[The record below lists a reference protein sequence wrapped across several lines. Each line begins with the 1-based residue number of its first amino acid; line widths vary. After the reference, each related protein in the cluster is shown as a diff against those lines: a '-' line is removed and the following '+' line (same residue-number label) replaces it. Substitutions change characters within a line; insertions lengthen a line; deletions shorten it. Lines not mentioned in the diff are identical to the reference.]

1 MVSDVTPPTLLDRLR
16 EGTDVLAWDEF
27 FQRYWRLVYVWARRR
42 GCSDHTAE
50 EIVQDVMLVVFE
62 KRDVYRYDPK
72 RGHFRDWLG
81 TLVRNKV
88 ADHRRRPSGRIR
100 GRGGDSDA
108 GFAEPEADVASPDAA
123 WEAAYEEA
131 LLVVLLDVVR
141 REMNPRTY
149 QAFELFALHGVPA
162 AKVARTTGL
171 TPNAVY
177 QARKNVF
184 RRLAALGS
192 TYREAGQL
200 DERIKRALRLRPD
213 SAVERSLTDRVA
225 KTMRAR

>member
-1 MVSDVTPPTLLDRLR
+1 MSNGTPTTLLKRLR
-16 EGTDVLAWDEF
+16 EGGDVLAWDEF
-27 FQRYWRLVYVWARRR
+27 FQRYWRLVFTFARRR

-50 EIVQDVMLVVFE
+50 EIVQDVMLTVFE
-62 KRDVYRYDPK
+62 KRDVYRYDPE

-100 GRGGDSDA
+100 GRGGDPDITVT
-108 GFAEPEADVASPDAA
+108 EPEADDASPDDI
-123 WEAAYEEA
+123 WEAAFEES
-131 LLVVLLDVVR
+131 LLAVLLDVIR

-149 QAFELFALHGVPA
+149 QAFELFALCQVPA
-162 AKVARTTGL
+162 AKVAATTGL

-184 RRLAALGS
+184 RRLAELGS
-192 TYREAGQL
+192 TYRDAGQL
-200 DERIKRALRLRPD
+200 DERVKQALRSRPS
-213 SAVERSLTDRVA
+213 SAVEQSLTDRIA
-225 KTMRAR
+225 KTLRSR